1 MRLVFT
7 PRGWNDYRWWQAN
20 HRSTLKR
27 VNRLVDEALRDPT
40 AADVTARKET
50 ESTPANGPRRHKRG
64 FPLDGHHGCPQAVG
78 HVLKPALHRR

>member
-7 PRGWNDYRWWQAN
+7 PRGGDDYRWWQAN
-20 HRSTLKR
+20 DRSTLKR

-40 AADVTARKET
+40 AADVAARKET
-50 ESTPANGPRRHKRG
+50 ESTPANGPRRDKRG